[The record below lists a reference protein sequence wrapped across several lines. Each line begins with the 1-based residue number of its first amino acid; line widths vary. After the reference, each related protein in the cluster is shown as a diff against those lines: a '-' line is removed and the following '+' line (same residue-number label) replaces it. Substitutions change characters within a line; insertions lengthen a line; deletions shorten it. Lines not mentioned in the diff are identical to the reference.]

1 MLILVKHNLE
11 KKIEKFYAI
20 PYRSDGRSWSLN
32 RAERGAIQL
41 NYEVKSSHATLDIMI
56 QNIQLDNCLK
66 HRKWPVILAKIPQE
80 QTVAAQDVYEREL
93 VRIQIIWGS
102 STERNMKRYRK
113 FYILERVLELWSI
126 SYSKNMIILI
136 SEFRTRY

>member
-1 MLILVKHNLE
+1 M
-11 KKIEKFYAI
+11 
-20 PYRSDGRSWSLN
+20 N

-113 FYILERVLELWSI
+113 FYILERVLI
-126 SYSKNMIILI
+126 SRILSKICDNFD
-136 SEFRTRY
+136 SQNQF

>member
-1 MLILVKHNLE
+1 M
-11 KKIEKFYAI
+11 
-20 PYRSDGRSWSLN
+20 N
-32 RAERGAIQL
+32 RAERGAIQI
-41 NYEVKSSHATLDIMI
+41 NYIVKSSHATLDIMI

-113 FYILERVLELWSI
+113 FYILERVPIARINCES
-126 SYSKNMIILI
+126 NILLI
-136 SEFRTRY
+136 VSLIPNTK

>member
-11 KKIEKFYAI
+11 KKIEKFYTI

-126 SYSKNMIILI
+126 SCRKNMLILI